1 MQGYGYS
8 LWLVPVNWKEI
19 KEKYAMNHIPHIT
32 VCTNMEKIDSKIL
45 TDEIFI
51 VKDFSNLK
59 TFPKMYQNDPLN
71 ASGFYCKINGLRT
84 AHTPHMT
91 IAYNYNYSITHT
103 SPDSLSCLLFFADT
117 RSLNCEEWVLL

>member
-51 VKDFSNLK
+51 VNNFSNLK
-59 TFPKMYQNDPLN
+59 KFPKMYQNDPLN
-71 ASGFYCKINGLRT
+71 ASGFYCKIHGLRT
-84 AHTPHMT
+84 THTPHMT
-91 IAYNYNYSITHT
+91 LAYDHNYNITH
-103 SPDSLSCLLFFADT
+103 SPPDSFSCLLFFADT
-117 RSLNCEEWVLL
+117 RTLDYTKWELL